1 MKQGHLFQVPYVHYP
16 VCESWN
22 RSCAAL
28 SAPLDSKA
36 SLLLKTSCFNCC
48 FLLLFVDFWV
58 IFLFFRASP
67 QLFLVRTSLLR
78 CLEKEVGVIKSNI
91 SDMAS

>member
-48 FLLLFVDFWV
+48 FLLLFVDFLGD
-58 IFLFFRASP
+58 FSFFQS
-67 QLFLVRTSLLR
+67 
-78 CLEKEVGVIKSNI
+78 KSSII
-91 SDMAS
+91 SCQNKFARLSRKGGWSHQI